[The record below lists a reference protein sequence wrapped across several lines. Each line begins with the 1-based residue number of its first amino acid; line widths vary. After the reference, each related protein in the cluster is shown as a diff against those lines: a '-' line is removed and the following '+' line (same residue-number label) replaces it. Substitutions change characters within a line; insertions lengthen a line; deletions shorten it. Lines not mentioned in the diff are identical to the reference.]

1 LFNTI
6 IAPAERAAAVGNV
19 VETEHVKFM
28 GVEVP
33 LFLSRAF
40 NTRPPTTGDA
50 SSLPMSLDDECY
62 LGKNGDAEDCV
73 DFDPPVKP

>member
-1 LFNTI
+1 LK
-6 IAPAERAAAVGNV
+6 APAERAVAVGNV

-33 LFLSRAF
+33 LFISRAF
-40 NTRPPTTGDA
+40 NMRSPTTGGA
-50 SSLPMSLDDECY
+50 LPMDLDDECY

-73 DFDPPVKP
+73 DFDPPARP